1 MAIIWMQLYRAL
13 FIPLYLYFVI
23 IGVNFKK
30 INELTSERTGD
41 LMVKNRI
48 SSLVLSIL
56 VES

>member
-1 MAIIWMQLYRAL
+1 MAIIWMQLYQAL